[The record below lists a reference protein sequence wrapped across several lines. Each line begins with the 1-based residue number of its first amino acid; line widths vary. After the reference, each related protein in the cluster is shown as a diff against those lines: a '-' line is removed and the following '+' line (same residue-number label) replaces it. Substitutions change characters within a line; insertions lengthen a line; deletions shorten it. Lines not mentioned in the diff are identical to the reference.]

1 MTLTIGVDV
10 GGTKVAAGVVDSRGK
25 ILEKLK
31 RPTPAASP
39 AQTAHVISATV
50 LELMSR
56 HKVDAVGLGAAGFVE
71 ETQSTVLFAPNL
83 AWRDEPVKQKV
94 QDQVGVPVI
103 VENDANA
110 TAWAEAVY
118 GAARGHSDV
127 VLITVGTGIGAG
139 IVINGG
145 LYRGRWGVAGEPG
158 HYRVV
163 PDGRLCGCGNRGC
176 WEQYAS
182 GNALVA
188 EAREFA
194 SRNPGGAVR
203 LLQLGGGTPDGID
216 GPAVTQ
222 AAREGDPGALRCFD
236 IIGSWLGQGL
246 SDLAAIL
253 DPACFVIGGGV
264 SDAGDLL
271 LDPARAAF
279 RRALPGTRYRPHAE
293 IRRAELGPDAGL
305 VGAADLARRA

>member
-50 LELMSR
+50 LDLMSR

-71 ETQSTVLFAPNL
+71 ETRATVLFAPNL
-83 AWRDEPVKQKV
+83 AWRDEPVKQQV

-127 VLITVGTGIGAG
+127 VLITVGTGIG
-139 IVINGG
+139 
-145 LYRGRWGVAGEPG
+145 
-158 HYRVV
+158 
-163 PDGRLCGCGNRGC
+163 
-176 WEQYAS
+176 
-182 GNALVA
+182 
-188 EAREFA
+188 
-194 SRNPGGAVR
+194 
-203 LLQLGGGTPDGID
+203 GGGMAG
-216 GPAVTQ
+216 GN
-222 AAREGDPGALRCFD
+222 L
-236 IIGSWLGQGL
+236 LHGL
-246 SDLAAIL
+246 LHPEFGHMRIPHDLAADPFPGVCPYHGDCWEGLASGRAIEARWGRPAASL
-253 DPACFVIGGGV
+253 DSDQAVWELEARYLALGLVSVMCVLSPERIVIGGGV
-264 SDAGDLL
+264 AHHQGL
-271 LDPARAAF
+271 LDLV
-279 RRALPGTRYRPHAE
+279 RREVLALMNGYLEASAVREDIADYITLPGLGLRAGVLGAIALAE
-293 IRRAELGPDAGL
+293 TL
-305 VGAADLARRA
+305 